1 MALLMQRFGEKLRTL
16 REREGMTMR
25 ELASALDLTSH
36 GTISDLERG
45 RLKPSTQLTIKI
57 ARFFNVSIDR
67 LLLNELELD

>member
-1 MALLMQRFGEKLRTL
+1 
-16 REREGMTMR
+16 MR

-57 ARFFNVSIDR
+57 ARFFNVSIDQ
-67 LLLNELELD
+67 LLLDELELD